1 MISTLG
7 TEGFFTWEAIATFAG
22 ACSATA
28 IITQGLKL
36 LTDKLPMHV
45 PPRLIS
51 YIIAVLLLCAATFF
65 TGSSS
70 VESYI
75 LCFVNGC
82 AVALAS
88 NGTYE
93 LASDITRQLKG
104 DKNEDNT

>member
-1 MISTLG
+1 MG

-22 ACSATA
+22 ACSVTA
-28 IITQGLKL
+28 VITQGVKL
-36 LTDKLPMHV
+36 LTNKLPMHI

-51 YIIAVLLLCAATFF
+51 YIIAVLLLCTATFF

-70 VESYI
+70 VEAYI

-82 AVALAS
+82 TVALAS
-88 NGTYE
+88 NGTYG
-93 LASDITRQLKG
+93 LASDITKQIKG

>member
-1 MISTLG
+1 MS

-22 ACSATA
+22 ACSAATV
-28 IITQGLKL
+28 ITQGLKL
-36 LTDKLPMHV
+36 LTDKLPLRI

-51 YIIAVLLLCAATFF
+51 YIVAVLLLCAATFF

-70 VESYI
+70 VEAYI

-93 LASDITRQLKG
+93 LASDITRQIKG
-104 DKNEDNT
+104 GKNEDNT